1 MKKHVP
7 FLITVLAS
15 MALLAW
21 STTARSQCSS
31 QTVTLDMQIVN
42 VAYDHSAYGNAVSV
56 IGASYTTGQDGAQN
70 GALSFSSAG
79 HRATVMAGP
88 AFELMDNEFTIS
100 AWIHPLSF
108 PLYGTFLAKLN
119 GNHRDFVF
127 RVHDDGKLHFHF
139 TNSSNGISSV
149 TSTNSVISLNQW
161 FHVAATWD
169 GTDMK
174 LYVDGQLEGSQTF
187 TEGPDFQASGDVKV
201 GTLQDISSERFIGYV
216 DLVHMRAVAMSADE
230 ITCLQR
236 AYDPVTNGIVLEMPL
251 DGDGSDLSGNFN
263 TGANVGAVA
272 SADRWSTPSASMTFS
287 SGDRITVPHISA
299 YDNLTG
305 HFSISAWI
313 YPTTVSGNHVV
324 VGKTTA
330 GDRDI
335 VIRIDAG
342 KLTAHFYDGSYHWCI
357 PSTATVVTNEWCH
370 VACTFDGTTM
380 TVYQNGEV
388 LQSVDFLNG
397 PVFSSGAPFTIG
409 SLTSSGQENF
419 IGSIDNVKVWA
430 KSLSICEVRS
440 DIQPY
445 TNLLPDA
452 PLVLCSGQ
460 TSLLTAPSG
469 YCTYN
474 WVTDGSGEESFLIEA
489 DNFTTGDHQIV
500 VELYDYHDN
509 LFTDTIELTV
519 SLCTGIEETNESN
532 SMRLVP
538 NPATNVVEVS
548 AEDLAEIQLLDVS
561 GRLLKN
567 IAVINATN
575 TMVDVSSL
583 PSGIYFVKGVGVD
596 GIARTERLMK
606 Q

>member
-1 MKKHVP
+1 MG
-7 FLITVLAS
+7 
-15 MALLAW
+15 LLAW
-21 STTARSQCSS
+21 TASVRAQCSS
-31 QTVTLDMQIVN
+31 KTVTLDMQIVN
-42 VAYDHSAYGNAVSV
+42 VAYDHSAYSNSVSV
-56 IGASYTTGQDGAQN
+56 VGASYVAGQDGAAN
-70 GALSFSSAG
+70 GALNFSNAS
-79 HRATVMAGP
+79 HNATITAGP
-88 AFELMDNEFTIS
+88 AFEMMNGEFTIS
-100 AWIHPLSF
+100 AWIRPTSF
-108 PLYGTFLAKLN
+108 GQYNTFLAKLN
-119 GNHRDFVF
+119 GSHRDFVF

-139 TNSSNGISSV
+139 TNSSNGITGV
-149 TSTNSVISLNQW
+149 TTPNSEISLNQW

-174 LYVDGQLEGSQTF
+174 LYVDGEEKISQTLS
-187 TEGPDFQASGDVKV
+187 EGPDFQAAGNVKV
-201 GTLQDISSERFIGYV
+201 GTLVTNGSERLIGSI
-216 DLVHMRAVAMSADE
+216 DLVHMRSVAMTADE
-230 ITCLQR
+230 IVCLQR
-236 AYDPVTNGIVLEMPL
+236 AFDPVTNGIVLEMPL

-324 VGKTTA
+324 VGKTTS

-342 KLTAHFYDGSYHWCI
+342 KLTAHFYDGTYHWCI
-357 PSTATVVTNEWCH
+357 PATATVVANEWCH

-388 LQSVDFLNG
+388 LQSVDFQNG

-430 KSLSICEVRS
+430 RSLSICEVRS

-452 PLVLCSGQ
+452 PLVLCPGQ

-509 LFTDTIELTV
+509 LFADTVELTI
-519 SLCTGIEETNESN
+519 SLCTGITESQN
-532 SMRLVP
+532 QTIMKMYP
-538 NPATNVVEVS
+538 NPASSNVTING
-548 AEDLAEIQLLDVS
+548 AGLAQIDLLDIS
-561 GRLLKN
+561 GRLLESVPVLN
-567 IAVINATN
+567 N
-575 TMVDVSSL
+575 TQTDLNLTTM
-583 PSGIYFVKGVGVD
+583 PSGVYFVRATAQD
-596 GIARTERLMK
+596 GTVESKRLIK
-606 Q
+606 H